1 MNKKIALITGASGQD
16 GSYLAQFLIK
26 KNYKVVAADRRSSRA
41 DNWRHEYLDI
51 ENKVIYEDF
60 DLADIDSIFR
70 LFKKYKFSE
79 VYNLAA
85 QSFVKSSFETPVSTS
100 NITGIG
106 TLRILEAIR
115 FFNKK
120 IKFYQASTSE
130 MIGNTKSKVQN
141 ENAEFYPR
149 SPYAC
154 AKVFAHFI
162 TKNYRE
168 AYGIFA
174 CSGIMFN
181 HESPLR
187 GEEFVTRKITKH
199 FSEIKVGKRNILEL
213 GNLNSKRDWGFA
225 KDYVEAMWLM
235 LQQKKPQDFVI
246 STNKNHSIKDFV
258 NETAKNLDFK
268 IKWVN
273 KGKYEKGINIANN
286 KVIIKINP
294 KFYRPSEVF
303 NLKGNY
309 SKALKKLK
317 WYPKTNFKKLVKIMV
332 LEDLRRVSKKLE
344 N

>member
-1 MNKKIALITGASGQD
+1 
-16 GSYLAQFLIK
+16 
-26 KNYKVVAADRRSSRA
+26 
-41 DNWRHEYLDI
+41 
-51 ENKVIYEDF
+51 
-60 DLADIDSIFR
+60 
-70 LFKKYKFSE
+70 
-79 VYNLAA
+79 
-85 QSFVKSSFETPVSTS
+85 
-100 NITGIG
+100 
-106 TLRILEAIR
+106 
-115 FFNKK
+115 
-120 IKFYQASTSE
+120 

-199 FSEIKVGKRNILEL
+199 FSEIKIGKRNILEL

-225 KDYVEAMWLM
+225 KDYVETMWLM
-235 LQQKKPQDFVI
+235 LQQKKPEDFVI

-294 KFYRPSEVF
+294 KFYRPSEGI
-303 NLKGNY
+303 N
-309 SKALKKLK
+309 
-317 WYPKTNFKKLVKIMV
+317 
-332 LEDLRRVSKKLE
+332 
-344 N
+344 

>member
-26 KNYKVVAADRRSSRA
+26 KKYKVVAADRRSSRA
-41 DNWRHEYLDI
+41 DNWRHEYLGI
-51 ENKVIYEDF
+51 ENKVVYEDF

-85 QSFVKSSFETPVSTS
+85 QSFVKGSFETPVSTS
-100 NITGIG
+100 NVTGIG
-106 TLRILEAIR
+106 TLRVLEAIR

-162 TKNYRE
+162 TQNYRE

-181 HESPLR
+181 HESPIR

-199 FSEIKVGKRNILEL
+199 LSEIKVGKKNILEL
-213 GNLNSKRDWGFA
+213 GNLNSRRDWGFA
-225 KDYVEAMWLM
+225 KDYVEVMWLM
-235 LQQKKPQDFVI
+235 LQQKKPEDFVI
-246 STNKNHSIKDFV
+246 STNN
-258 NETAKNLDFK
+258 
-268 IKWVN
+268 
-273 KGKYEKGINIANN
+273 Y
-286 KVIIKINP
+286 
-294 KFYRPSEVF
+294 YRFLHRGCFLGFEF
-303 NLKGNY
+303 
-309 SKALKKLK
+309 
-317 WYPKTNFKKLVKIMV
+317 
-332 LEDLRRVSKKLE
+332 
-344 N
+344 

>member
-1 MNKKIALITGASGQD
+1 
-16 GSYLAQFLIK
+16 
-26 KNYKVVAADRRSSRA
+26 
-41 DNWRHEYLDI
+41 
-51 ENKVIYEDF
+51 
-60 DLADIDSIFR
+60 
-70 LFKKYKFSE
+70 
-79 VYNLAA
+79 
-85 QSFVKSSFETPVSTS
+85 
-100 NITGIG
+100 
-106 TLRILEAIR
+106 
-115 FFNKK
+115 
-120 IKFYQASTSE
+120 

-141 ENAEFYPR
+141 ENVEFYPR

-168 AYGIFA
+168 TYGIFA

-199 FSEIKVGKRNILEL
+199 LSEIKVGKRNILEL
-213 GNLNSKRDWGFA
+213 GNLNSKKDWGFA

-235 LQQKKPQDFVI
+235 LQQKKPEDFVI
-246 STNKNHSIKDFV
+246 STNKSYSIKDFV
-258 NETAKNLDFK
+258 NEATKNLGFK

-273 KGKYEKGINIANN
+273 KGKYEKAINLANN
-286 KVIIKINP
+286 KVIIKTNP
-294 KFYRPSEVF
+294 KFYRPSEVI

-332 LEDLRRVSKKLE
+332 LEDLRRVSK
-344 N
+344 